1 MNANDEKGGDGVA
14 SRRLVIACLL
24 GLGATALGQTPP
36 PKESRKKRLLAIGAT
51 QGFQHDS
58 ISYALGKFWSWGIE
72 TGLWETYIRTDTQLI
87 TKKKLGGNAK
97 NLDFFDAVY
106 FYTTGELSMDD
117 EQKEALLSFVR
128 DDGKGFIGGHSAGD
142 TFYKWPEYGDLV
154 GGYFDG
160 HPWHQLVRV
169 NVEDR
174 EFPATRHLPPSF
186 EITDEI
192 YQFRDFSREKVR
204 VLASLDTSSVDMTKP
219 SVKRMDKDF
228 ALIWARR
235 YGKGRVLVDALGHE
249 NQVYDRP
256 DMKQVFVEGLKWA
269 MELTDGDA
277 TPRPKLTR

>member
-1 MNANDEKGGDGVA
+1 MT
-14 SRRLVIACLL
+14 SRRLAIACLL

-58 ISYALGKFWSWGIE
+58 ISYALGKFWTWGNE

-219 SVKRMDKDF
+219 SVKRTDKDF